1 MRRKASV
8 PGTSLP
14 VIKPLEGFHAEIARQ
29 VEEFPFERNV
39 FLMMRFR
46 EATKDLA
53 DFIKETLLEKGLRG
67 VRADDARWNL
77 TNDVYN
83 PIAVLYCCKYGIALL
98 EDETLSPNVIYEL
111 GMMQCLG
118 RECLILVKD
127 SVGRVPFDLIKD
139 LYVPYSGDLAV
150 RANVRKWLDRIAPK
164 QGVPSP
170 TATRRGSVLE
180 DAAVASGGGG
190 GDSVVL
196 SPDELGTGEFVWQV
210 SPRGGRK
217 RRVSWA
223 IKLTNKSRRA
233 KALRI
238 HVLFLDEKGFALQD
252 HSDSTR
258 TAIPPG
264 RTVLH
269 KATVQMSSDL
279 APRIRR
285 AIATVS
291 KTGR

>member
-1 MRRKASV
+1 MRGRASV
-8 PGTSLP
+8 PGTSLQI
-14 VIKPLEGFHAEIARQ
+14 IKPLEGFHSEIARQ
-29 VEEFPFERNV
+29 VKQSPFERNV

-53 DFIKETLLEKGLRG
+53 DFIRETLLEKGLLG
-67 VRADDARWNL
+67 VRADDPRWNL
-77 TNDVYN
+77 TNNVYN

-111 GMMQCLG
+111 GMMHCLG

-127 SVGRVPFDLIKD
+127 SVRGVPFDLIKD

-150 RANVRKWLDRIAPK
+150 RANVRRWLERIAPK
-164 QGVPSP
+164 QGVPSAA
-170 TATRRGSVLE
+170 ATRGESALE
-180 DAAVASGGGG
+180 NAAVASGEGE
-190 GDSVVL
+190 GDSVVE
-196 SPDELGTGEFVWQV
+196 SPDELGTAEFVWHV
-210 SPRGGRK
+210 SSREGK
-217 RRVSWA
+217 RWRVSWS
-223 IKLTNKSRRA
+223 IKLTNKSRTAR
-233 KALRI
+233 ALRVQ
-238 HVLFLDEKGFALQD
+238 VLFLDEKGFALQD

-291 KTGR
+291 KAGK